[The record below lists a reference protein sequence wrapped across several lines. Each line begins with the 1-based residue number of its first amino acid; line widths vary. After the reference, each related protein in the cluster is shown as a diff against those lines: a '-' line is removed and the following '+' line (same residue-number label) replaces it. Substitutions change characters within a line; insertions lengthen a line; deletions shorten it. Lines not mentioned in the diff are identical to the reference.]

1 MLNLLRKSAERK
13 EFAARLESQLVAR
26 ARAPFF
32 FRDLEVP
39 DTMDGRFDMVAL
51 HGWLV
56 LERLKVAGMNDE
68 AQALMDG
75 LFISFDEALREQGTG
90 DMGMGRRMKAIA
102 NAFFGRLAAYS
113 AAKDEAALAEALAK
127 NVWRGG
133 PVNARTLVLAIYVAG
148 ARAALEQS
156 ALANGHLDFG
166 PLPDMKVGS

>member
-1 MLNLLRKSAERK
+1 MLKWFGK
-13 EFAARLESQLVAR
+13 TAARKAMGQGLYTVLVAR
-26 ARAPFF
+26 ARDPVF
-32 FRDLEVP
+32 FREFEVP
-39 DTMDGRFDMVAL
+39 DTVDGRFDLVAL

-56 LERLKVAGMNDE
+56 LERLKIAGMNDE

-166 PLPDMKVGS
+166 PLPDMKDEQ